1 MRPNVFNFTLD
12 TMKTNIIESIKV
24 VSGDN
29 KMNLFLL
36 EIEQNGIPFDLTDRL
51 VLVTF
56 LKNDGTAV
64 IQTSTDETRFGVEEN
79 IVRVIPTLEVT
90 SETGRVTAEVSVFG
104 SNEERITTQKFS
116 FNVRKSIMD
125 TLEETDTEEEL
136 LFMQSMGTGYPTL
149 WDLDGPPMSPNTYT
163 LTLDTI
169 KKNEVKSIKIVSGD
183 NKMNLFLLEIEQNG
197 IPFDLTDKIIA
208 VVFVRPDGTQIIQS
222 STDLTGLTVDNNI
235 ISVIPN
241 LAVISQ
247 KGRVKAEVAIYGSL
261 DERVT
266 TQQFSFNIREPL
278 MNEQTSI
285 EDEEFLTLMET
296 IGSDLLELDG
306 EPMNPNTF
314 ILELDTIKK
323 NPIDSIKVVSGDSK
337 MNLLVLKVEQ
347 NGIPFSLID
356 RLVTVTFA
364 KSDGTQVTQ
373 SSTDETGFT
382 IENNVAKV
390 VLDLNTI
397 AHIGRVLGEVSI
409 YGPDKQR
416 VTTQRFHFDVR
427 EPLANGTEIESTTE
441 YPLLLQ
447 IIDSIE
453 PITTSLQEWLDN
465 PNWFIGPEGPIGPQ
479 GEPGIGI
486 EIVGSLETIND
497 LPLTGSLGAGYL
509 IEGDLWIWTEDG
521 YENVGHIQG
530 PKGDKGERG
539 PVGPVGTLD
548 YTDLLNRPSIQSIE
562 LIGNKTF
569 EELGI
574 TPISQEEIVNI
585 L

>member
-1 MRPNVFNFTLD
+1 MMRPNVFNFTLD
-12 TMKTNIIESIKV
+12 TMKTNTVESTKV

-36 EIEQNGIPFDLTDRL
+36 EIEQNGIPFDLT
-51 VLVTF
+51 
-56 LKNDGTAV
+56 N
-64 IQTSTDETRFGVEEN
+64 
-79 IVRVIPTLEVT
+79 
-90 SETGRVTAEVSVFG
+90 
-104 SNEERITTQKFS
+104 
-116 FNVRKSIMD
+116 
-125 TLEETDTEEEL
+125 
-136 LFMQSMGTGYPTL
+136 
-149 WDLDGPPMSPNTYT
+149 
-163 LTLDTI
+163 
-169 KKNEVKSIKIVSGD
+169 
-183 NKMNLFLLEIEQNG
+183 
-197 IPFDLTDKIIA
+197 KIIA
-208 VVFVRPDGTQIIQS
+208 IVFVRPDGTQIIQS

-314 ILELDTIKK
+314 TLELDTIKK

-364 KSDGTQVTQ
+364 KGDGTQVTQ
-373 SSTDETGFT
+373 SSTDEIGFT

-416 VTTQRFHFDVR
+416 VTTQRFHFNVR

-465 PNWFIGPEGPIGPQ
+465 PNWFIGPEGPEGPRGLDGLEGPQ
-479 GEPGIGI
+479 GF
-486 EIVGSLETIND
+486 T
-497 LPLTGSLGAGYL
+497 
-509 IEGDLWIWTEDG
+509 
-521 YENVGHIQG
+521 
-530 PKGDKGERG
+530 GDKPKHRWTDSMGIQFENPDGSWGETQIIQF
-539 PVGPVGTLD
+539 PTYIHD
-548 YTDLLNRPSIQSIE
+548 QMWATDKWVIFHNLNKYPA
-562 LIGNKTF
+562 
-569 EELGI
+569 
-574 TPISQEEIVNI
+574 VNI
-585 L
+585 VDYGNNIVMGNIEYIDENNLVVHFTAEFSGKAYLN